1 MLDGSATLL
10 PSPSS
15 SWLLVSD
22 VLLLDVG
29 MEQPLMLL
37 DVPNMAMDDFR
48 REGNNSLVSE
58 ETREMAKR
66 EILLKLRGPPL
77 HAVVALD
84 LLHLVVAGVLAA
96 TMYGLGTGNGE
107 VGQVPGIDMSP
118 VNTWIDHLMELYWS
132 WDFWSW
138 ITEDGESIVTNGGEI
153 IKDLPDIDLLPVLV
167 VDEVVEGGV

>member
-1 MLDGSATLL
+1 MLDGSAALL

-15 SWLLVSD
+15 SWLLVSE

-37 DVPNMAMDDFR
+37 DIPNMAMDDFR
-48 REGNNSLVSE
+48 REGNDSFVSE
-58 ETREMAKR
+58 ETREMAKG

-84 LLHLVVAGVLAA
+84 LLHLVVTGVLAA

-107 VGQVPGIDMSP
+107 VGQVPGVYPGP
-118 VNTWIDHLMELYWS
+118 VNGWIDHLGNS
-132 WDFWSW
+132 DRAQ
-138 ITEDGESIVTNGGEI
+138 GR
-153 IKDLPDIDLLPVLV
+153 
-167 VDEVVEGGV
+167 